1 MERVSKIIFTVNLFH
16 SGQFYKKKNKLSQSN
31 TQIIWLNSLYLLF
44 KKDVIIM
51 FHIDLVYK
59 AYPLN
64 MQSCKNDANLVGSNF
79 IITSDG

>member
-1 MERVSKIIFTVNLFH
+1 
-16 SGQFYKKKNKLSQSN
+16 
-31 TQIIWLNSLYLLF
+31 
-44 KKDVIIM
+44 M

-79 IITSDG
+79 IITSDGWGGMKKFWPFLSDASTSYNIWPFFN